1 MNLKFKVTNCD
12 LKFIIIIQSSDDT
25 SQATYLL
32 DIGASLKDLGKKC
45 FAISK
50 IEDMEYIEKMSNF
63 AWNKN
68 KSMLIY
74 IYKIL

>member
-1 MNLKFKVTNCD
+1 MENIAKLWYSPF
-12 LKFIIIIQSSDDT
+12 LHIFIIQSSAGT

-50 IEDMEYIEKMSNF
+50 IEDMEYIEKW
-63 AWNKN
+63 AI
-68 KSMLIY
+68 LIE
-74 IYKIL
+74 IKINLC